1 MDVIRG
7 ARDFFDKGTVLQGI
21 NDTAI
26 MFIPKKDDP
35 ELLKDYRPISLCNV
49 IYKIIS
55 KCLVN
60 RLRLLLDDLIVPTQ
74 STFIP
79 GRLIAD
85 NALIAFECLHAI
97 KHGGKESKWFGAYKL
112 DLTKE

>member
-1 MDVIRG
+1 MP
-7 ARDFFDKGTVLQGI
+7 KGI

-26 MFIPKKDDP
+26 VLILKKNDL

-60 RLRLLLDDLIVPTQ
+60 RLRPLLDDLIAPTQ

-79 GRLIAD
+79 GRLITD
-85 NALIAFECLHAI
+85 NALIACMHSNMEA
-97 KHGGKESKWFGAYKL
+97 
-112 DLTKE
+112 T